1 MSRRIALALSFS
13 LTVVMTFALASFASQ
28 AGWLEAKSDANEEAA
43 VAEEVLEPAPPPESN
58 VQQEPVVIT
67 EYVYMDV
74 PASTP
79 PAQVATAAPP
89 APTPQPASIVQP
101 TEIVS
106 NGTTAVSAPRQAPQ
120 PAQPSPT
127 TRRTASSQDD
137 SHGDDEQSMK
147 KNKSRKMTTR
157 LRFLH
162 VGPVS

>member
-28 AGWLEAKSDANEEAA
+28 AGWLEAKSDANEETA
-43 VAEEVLEPAPPPESN
+43 VAEQVSEPAPPPESN

-89 APTPQPASIVQP
+89 APQPAAILQS
-101 TEIVS
+101 T
-106 NGTTAVSAPRQAPQ
+106 GTGSGSASAVSAPRQAPQ

-127 TRRTASSQDD
+127 TRRTGSSAGD
-137 SHGDDEQSMK
+137 SHGDDEDE
-147 KNKSRKMTTR
+147 
-157 LRFLH
+157 H
-162 VGPVS
+162 EDEHEDDD

>member
-28 AGWLEAKSDANEEAA
+28 AGWLEAKSDANEETA
-43 VAEEVLEPAPPPESN
+43 VVEEVLEPAAPPESN

-89 APTPQPASIVQP
+89 APAPQPAAILQS
-101 TEIVS
+101 T
-106 NGTTAVSAPRQAPQ
+106 GTGSGSGSASAVSAPRQAPQ

-127 TRRTASSQDD
+127 TRRTGSSAGD
-137 SHGDDEQSMK
+137 SHGDDEDE
-147 KNKSRKMTTR
+147 
-157 LRFLH
+157 H
-162 VGPVS
+162 EDEHEDDD